1 MTIEQTSVVD
11 ILAIDKATGN
21 VKLVITDHRDWDVD
35 SDEHLQLLQEKI
47 NTYLR
52 FVESGEMLET
62 RPDTRGRDVVIRI
75 VGKHPLGDEAQKFFN
90 AAREVVKKAGFGLEF
105 ELYRP

>member
-1 MTIEQTSVVD
+1 MTIEQTSTID

-21 VKLVITDHRDWDVD
+21 VKLVITDHRAWDTD
-35 SDEHLQLLQEKI
+35 SDEHLQLLQQKI

-52 FVESGEMLET
+52 FIESGEMLET
-62 RPDTRGRDVVIRI
+62 RPDTRGRDVVIAI
-75 VGKHPLGDEAQKFFN
+75 VGKHPLSEEAQEFFD
-90 AAREVVKKAGFGLEF
+90 AAQGVVKKAGFDLEF